1 MAPVP
6 IAIRCTLTDVVFT
19 SSIIIIG
26 SFSNDYGAGNDNGKK
41 AMG

>member
-6 IAIRCTLTDVVFT
+6 IRCTLTDIVFT

-41 AMG
+41 EIG